1 MNEWVNKLN
10 ISLSKVIRVTSSNT
24 VKGIEIIGLFLV
36 LSESLSSQDP
46 MKKGKPHAYFHGER
60 LN

>member
-1 MNEWVNKLN
+1 M
-10 ISLSKVIRVTSSNT
+10 IRVTSSNT
-24 VKGIEIIGLFLV
+24 VKGIEIIELFLV